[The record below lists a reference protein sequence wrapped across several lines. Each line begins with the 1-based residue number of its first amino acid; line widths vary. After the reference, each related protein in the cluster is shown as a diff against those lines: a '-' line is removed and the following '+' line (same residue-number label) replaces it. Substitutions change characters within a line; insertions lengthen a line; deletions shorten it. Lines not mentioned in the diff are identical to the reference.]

1 MANVL
6 SLRFPRSVEG
16 WLGWVIVLMLAFF
29 SLMSNE
35 FLSIQN
41 LLDLTESYAVTGIF
55 ALGLFV
61 VLVTGGLIFP
71 SPPWRRWFSTWWRPC
86 CSAAP

>member
-41 LLDLTESYAVTGIF
+41 LLDLTESYADIRPR
-55 ALGLFV
+55 
-61 VLVTGGLIFP
+61 LVCGAGY
-71 SPPWRRWFSTWWRPC
+71 RGD
-86 CSAAP
+86 

>member
-61 VLVTGGLIFP
+61 VL
-71 SPPWRRWFSTWWRPC
+71 
-86 CSAAP
+86 AP